1 LKWHE
6 ENIQKLNQV
15 NQEGIRVLMK
25 SLGPADAIRFLQ
37 QFDPG
42 YGDYTAEWHI
52 EMRTGVHLGENAH
65 PSLIGYV

>member
-1 LKWHE
+1 
-6 ENIQKLNQV
+6 
-15 NQEGIRVLMK
+15 MK